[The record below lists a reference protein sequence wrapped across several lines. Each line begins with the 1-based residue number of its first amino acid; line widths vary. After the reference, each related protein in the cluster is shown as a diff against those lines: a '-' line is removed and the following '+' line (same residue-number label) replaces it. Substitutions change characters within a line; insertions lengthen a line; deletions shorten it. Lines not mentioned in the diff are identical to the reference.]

1 MDPATLISMSPS
13 CEKYDDEE
21 VTELLR
27 GAYND
32 EIKTVMNYLTN
43 TVVLDGVSAEEVKP
57 SSY

>member
-1 MDPATLISMSPS
+1 MSPS